1 MWAMTRLL
9 VGVALLVALVA
20 ALAGAARA
28 EPSETY
34 VVVLKPGVADV
45 RGAAAGLSRA
55 HGGTTGYV
63 YEHALRGFSIR
74 VPAAGAAGIA
84 HSPLVEYVEAD
95 REFTVSAQN
104 MPTGIARIAAPGN
117 ANLDIDGVDDE
128 RVDVDVAVI
137 DTGIDL
143 DHPDLN
149 VVGGTNCVTFFS
161 SCGSGGDDGNGHGT
175 HVAGTIGALDNE
187 IGVVGVAPGAR
198 LWAVRVLNNNGTGT
212 TSQII
217 AGMDWVTAR
226 ASTIEVAN
234 MSISGGGSTSLDS
247 AVNRMADAGVAVAVA
262 AGNND
267 ADASGYSPARAAK
280 VLTVSAIADYDGL
293 PGGLGQPP
301 SNFCLDQDDTLADF
315 SNWGPTIEIAAPG
328 CRILSTYLNG
338 GYAWINGTSMASP
351 HVAGALGLLA
361 SKGFQRDYSG
371 VSSLYETLKAEG
383 KLDWT
388 DESGDGVK
396 EPLLDVSDA
405 AVFDP
410 KTVAGPGGGGPP
422 PNQPPTASFTYSCT
436 NLSCSFDASGSS
448 DSDGSIAC
456 YSWNF
461 GDSATGTGATVSH
474 AYPNG
479 GTYTVTLTVQDD
491 KGASGSTSSSITVTP
506 APNQPPTASFT
517 YSCTNLSCSFDASGS
532 SDSDGTIASYSW
544 NFGDSATGTGAT
556 ISHAYPNGGTYT
568 VTLTVQD
575 DKGAIGSTSSSITVT
590 PAPAVI
596 SVALAGSS
604 TSSGSQWTANV
615 RITLTRNGSPVQAV
629 SVTGTWSNGATGTA
643 SCVTGSNGQCTI
655 SKSGIKK
662 STGSVLFTVN
672 TVAGSSTFTG
682 TSSIAIAKP

>member
-1 MWAMTRLL
+1 
-9 VGVALLVALVA
+9 
-20 ALAGAARA
+20 
-28 EPSETY
+28 
-34 VVVLKPGVADV
+34 
-45 RGAAAGLSRA
+45 
-55 HGGTTGYV
+55 
-63 YEHALRGFSIR
+63 
-74 VPAAGAAGIA
+74 
-84 HSPLVEYVEAD
+84 
-95 REFTVSAQN
+95 
-104 MPTGIARIAAPGN
+104 MPTGIARVSAPGN
-117 ANLDIDGVDDE
+117 ASLDMDGVDDE

-149 VVGGTNCVTFFS
+149 VVGGTNCVSFFS

-234 MSISGGGSTSLDS
+234 MSISGGGSTALDS
-247 AVNRMADAGVAVAVA
+247 AANRMADAGVAVAVA

-267 ADASGYSPARAAK
+267 ADASGYSPARATK

-315 SNWGPTIEIAAPG
+315 SNWGSTIEIAAPG
-328 CRILSTYLNG
+328 CRILSTYLSG

-361 SKGFQRDYSG
+361 SNGFQRNYTG
-371 VSSLYETLKAEG
+371 VSGLYDTLKAEG
-383 KLDWT
+383 NLDWT
-388 DESGDGVK
+388 DESGDGIQ

-405 AVFDP
+405 VVFDP
-410 KTVAGPGGGGPP
+410 RTVPGPGGGGGPP
-422 PNQPPTASFTYSCT
+422 PNQAPTASFTYSCT

-448 DSDGSIAC
+448 DSDGSIAS

-461 GDSATGTGATVSH
+461 GDSTAGSGATVSH

-491 KGASGSTSSSITVTP
+491 
-506 APNQPPTASFT
+506 
-517 YSCTNLSCSFDASGS
+517 D
-532 SDSDGTIASYSW
+532 
-544 NFGDSATGTGAT
+544 
-556 ISHAYPNGGTYT
+556 
-568 VTLTVQD
+568 
-575 DKGAIGSTSSSITVT
+575 GAIGSTSSTITVA
-590 PAPAVI
+590 PPPAVT

-615 RITLTRNGSPVQAV
+615 RITVTRSGSPVQAISV
-629 SVTGTWSNGATGTA
+629 SGTWSNGATGTA
-643 SCVTGSNGQCTI
+643 SCITGSNGQCTV

-662 STGSVLFTVN
+662 NVGSVRFTVN

-682 TSSIAIAKP
+682 TSSIAIA

>member
-1 MWAMTRLL
+1 MWAMTRLF
-9 VGVALLVALVA
+9 VGVALLVALVG

-34 VVVLKPGVADV
+34 IVVLKPGVADV
-45 RGAAAGLSRA
+45 RGSASGLARA

-84 HSPLVEYVEAD
+84 HSPLVEYVEVD
-95 REFTVSAQN
+95 REFTVSAQS
-104 MPTGIARIAAPGN
+104 MPTGIARVSAPGN
-117 ANLDIDGVDDE
+117 ASLDIDGVDDE

-149 VVGGTNCVTFFS
+149 VVGGTNCVSFFS
-161 SCGSGGDDGNGHGT
+161 SCASGGDDGNGHGT
-175 HVAGTIGALDNE
+175 HVAGTIGALDND

-247 AVNRMADAGVAVAVA
+247 AANRMADAGVAVAVA

-267 ADASGYSPARAAK
+267 ADASGYSPARATK
-280 VLTVSAIADYDGL
+280 VLTVSAIADYDGM

-301 SNFCLDQDDTLADF
+301 SSFCLDQDDTLADF
-315 SNWGPTIEIAAPG
+315 SNWGSTIEIAAPG
-328 CRILSTYLNG
+328 CRILSTYLSG

-351 HVAGALGLLA
+351 HVAGALGVLA
-361 SKGFQRDYSG
+361 SKGFQRNYTG
-371 VSSLYETLKAEG
+371 VSGLYETLKAEG
-383 KLDWT
+383 NLAWT
-388 DESGDGVK
+388 DESGDGIK

-405 AVFDP
+405 VVFDP
-410 KTVAGPGGGGPP
+410 RTVAGPGGGPP
-422 PNQPPTASFTYSCT
+422 PNQAPTASFTYSCT

-448 DSDGSIAC
+448 DSDGSITS

-461 GDSATGTGATVSH
+461 GDGGAGTGATVSH
-474 AYPNG
+474 AYPSG
-479 GTYTVTLTVQDD
+479 GTYTVTLAVTDD
-491 KGASGSTSSSITVTP
+491 DGAVGSTSSSITVTP
-506 APNQPPTASFT
+506 PAA
-517 YSCTNLSCSFDASGS
+517 
-532 SDSDGTIASYSW
+532 
-544 NFGDSATGTGAT
+544 
-556 ISHAYPNGGTYT
+556 
-568 VTLTVQD
+568 VT
-575 DKGAIGSTSSSITVT
+575 
-590 PAPAVI
+590 

-615 RITLTRNGSPVQAV
+615 RITVTRSDSPMQAV
-629 SVTGTWSNGATGTA
+629 SVSGTWSNGATGAA
-643 SCVTGSNGQCTI
+643 SCITGSDGQCTV

-662 STGSVLFTVN
+662 NVGSVRFTVN